1 VPLHI
6 EELTSEVTV
15 VDGDAFLTEAQK
27 ETLVQMVIRRLA
39 EKAREAE
46 RKTRSTELRR
56 QAAEPLEVQHK
67 R

>member
-1 VPLHI
+1 MPLHI

-15 VDGDAFLTEAQK
+15 IDGDSFLTETQK
-27 ETLVQMVIRRLA
+27 EMLVQIVIRRLA

-46 RKTRSTELRR
+46 RKSRSTELRR
-56 QAAEPLEVQHK
+56 QAAEPLEVQQK